1 MNRIKPVGWSRVF
14 SEEEELSFVQHI
26 IKMADYGFPVTELD
40 FKMIVKS
47 YLDKRVM
54 NIRVFKDNMPGNEWC
69 KSFLKRNQ
77 SLSTRFASNIKK
89 MRAQVDGA
97 VLESYF
103 DCY

>member
-1 MNRIKPVGWSRVF
+1 MNHIKPVGWSRVF

-47 YLDKRVM
+47 YLDKRGM
-54 NIRVFKDNMPGNEWC
+54 NIRVFKDNS
-69 KSFLKRNQ
+69 KTFLKRNQ

-97 VLESYF
+97 VL
-103 DCY
+103 